1 MRAIFLFF
9 LISLLLYLS
18 CGNSNQS
25 QLLVPDIPIYQ
36 VKTER
41 IPVYQ
46 EFVGQIYGQKD
57 IAIRARV
64 EGFLEGVHFREGL
77 PVKKGELLYTIE
89 NQTYEEDVAA
99 KMSKLAEAQTMLAKA
114 ESDLNRIK
122 PLAQQKAVSESD
134 LDAAIA
140 YYEAALAGVEAAEA
154 NLRASKVQLGYTKV
168 YAPISG
174 IIGKTLAKVGD
185 FVGRSPNP
193 IILNVVSLI
202 DTVRVEFYITE
213 TQYLSIARF
222 RQDQR
227 EKNILSAKREQMGLD
242 LILADGS
249 LYPLTG
255 RVDFLDRDV
264 DPTTGA
270 VLVQASFPNPDQILR
285 PGQFAKIKAMVAIL
299 DKGVK
304 IPQRCIMELQ
314 GLYRVFVVNDSNRV
328 ELRNVEVGSK
338 IKNFWLITKGLSEGE
353 KVIYEGLQKVRDGVL
368 VNPVTQNIEPI
379 E

>member
-64 EGFLEGVHFREGL
+64 EGFLEGIHFLEGL

-122 PLAQQKAVSESD
+122 PLAQLKAVSESD

-202 DTVRVEFYITE
+202 DTIRVEFYITE

-227 EKNILSAKREQMGLD
+227 EKNILNEKREQISLD

-270 VLVQASFPNPDQILR
+270 VLVQASFPNPNQILR
-285 PGQFAKIKAMVAIL
+285 PGQFAKIRATVTVLENGI
-299 DKGVK
+299 K
-304 IPQRCIMELQ
+304 IPQRCLTELQ

-353 KVIYEGLQKVRDGVL
+353 KVIYEGLQKVREGVF
-368 VNPVTQNIEPI
+368 VNPVIHKIE
-379 E
+379 EVE

>member
-1 MRAIFLFF
+1 MRSILLLF
-9 LISLLLYLS
+9 LISLLFYLS
-18 CGNSNQS
+18 CNNNKS
-25 QLLVPDIPIYQ
+25 QLLVPEIPVYQ

-41 IPVYQ
+41 IPIYQ

-64 EGFLEGVHFREGL
+64 EGFLEGIHFLEGL

-122 PLAQQKAVSESD
+122 PLAQLKAVSESD

-202 DTVRVEFYITE
+202 DTIRVEFYITE

-227 EKNILSAKREQMGLD
+227 EKNILNEKREQISLD

-270 VLVQASFPNPDQILR
+270 VLVQASFPNPNQILR
-285 PGQFAKIKAMVAIL
+285 PGQFAKIRATVTVLENGI
-299 DKGVK
+299 K
-304 IPQRCIMELQ
+304 IPQRCLTELQ

-353 KVIYEGLQKVRDGVL
+353 KVIYEGLQKVREGVF
-368 VNPVTQNIEPI
+368 VNPVIQKIE
-379 E
+379 EVE